1 MKINIFGL
9 IPVFSV
15 LDIYTPDGSFRPNVV
30 IRESSVYVTTY
41 PYGTFNRKGGKRE
54 LFNA

>member
-1 MKINIFGL
+1 MKLNIFGL

-41 PYGTFNRKGGKRE
+41 PYGTFNRNGGKRE
-54 LFNA
+54 LIDA